1 MAWTTGLLLIQSKQ
15 IKILL
20 QFYLN
25 LNAILEKKN
34 FLRKE
39 APPRDEMVYNI
50 KEKPFKA
57 ALRKGKY
64 KLLWGSL
71 SQKVLFVF
79 LYSFTSLK
87 TKVKIVYKGKAL
99 TNSKMPKCPRAIWHL
114 FL

>member
-1 MAWTTGLLLIQSKQ
+1 MQFLR
-15 IKILL
+15 KINV
-20 QFYLN
+20 F
-25 LNAILEKKN
+25 
-34 FLRKE
+34 RKE

-87 TKVKIVYKGKAL
+87 KKVKIVYKGKV
-99 TNSKMPKCPRAIWHL
+99 KCQNVQGQFDIYT
-114 FL
+114 FK